1 MAQTIKELGHPCYI
15 DRDTICF
22 PLSPN
27 LNIDSRLFS
36 NIDETAEEETD
47 LLTCDKKL
55 VPYSDSDD
63 TNDSS
68 NNAAIVFSPLVNDK
82 IGCNDFIQDNDS
94 LLNSES
100 DSSSLTVFL
109 KNESEIDSISSSSST
124 GLISSKTSGSSSQS
138 TQPEGRGQK
147 RKKKE

>member
-1 MAQTIKELGHPCYI
+1 MPSSVLDDDAIV
-15 DRDTICF
+15 DFSF

-82 IGCNDFIQDNDS
+82 IGCNDFIQHNDS

-109 KNESEIDSISSSSST
+109 KNETEIDSISSSSST
-124 GLISSKTSGSSSQS
+124 GSISSKTSGSSSQS

-147 RKKKE
+147 RKKGK